1 MQHSAI
7 RKAGHHAYSARRD
20 APLAGC
26 MRACEVEKGLLAE
39 LIWSC
44 MLSWRRSAAACSSLF
59 VPDRL
64 GWAVAELEA
73 CSPLKLIGKD
83 ATFMR

>member
-26 MRACEVEKGLLAE
+26 MQACEVEKGLLAE
-39 LIWSC
+39 LDSTC
-44 MLSWRRSAAACSSLF
+44 MLSWRRCAAACRQSS

-73 CSPLKLIGKD
+73 CSPLQLIGKD
-83 ATFMR
+83 ATFMH